1 MWSWAWPRCCS
12 RRGTGCCSSRRSRGR
27 CWANCCRRRRRR
39 CPRLLVKVSRTL
51 PGVAVYRGV
60 WRADQRG
67 YSVPRQCGAE
77 IVIHCSVAGSE
88 HVGLAP
94 VATRFGEQ
102 ISLSLIGIA
111 TNGGRVCADEGAS
124 SLEGDRIA
132 EVSVRRAVTRSELLS
147 LAPTPIR
154 FGEDVGRALKRMAI
168 NSRIVCADEG
178 SACLESNR
186 LTEAVSGGT
195 VVRDELLGLA
205 PSAIRLGEN
214 IDCTLGG
221 VDANGGVRRTDQYG
235 RAFEYD

>member
-39 CPRLLVKVSRTL
+39 SRRLLVKVSRTL
-51 PGVAVYRGV
+51 PGIAVYRGV
-60 WRADQRG
+60 WRANQRG

-94 VATRFGEQ
+94 VATRLGEQ

-111 TNGGRVCADEGAS
+111 THGGRVCADEGAAGV
-124 SLEGDRIA
+124 EGDRIA

-147 LAPTPIR
+147 LAPT
-154 FGEDVGRALKRMAI
+154 
-168 NSRIVCADEG
+168 
-178 SACLESNR
+178 
-186 LTEAVSGGT
+186 
-195 VVRDELLGLA
+195 
-205 PSAIRLGEN
+205 AIRLGED